1 VIAVS
6 AELIAVR
13 RGAGNDPGLLE
24 LLSMAERETV
34 LRLGFTADRDRAVTA
49 RAAARLEL
57 GRRLGVPPACVP
69 LVRQLGG
76 KPLVDGMGLAVSW
89 SHSGS
94 WVALALA
101 EDRAVGVDIERIPE
115 RVPIE
120 ALVRFGMRSLADFV
134 AREAA
139 GKVTGQGLA
148 GGSPPGVRALVLRAP
163 AGYLAAVAA
172 PGTDWRVH
180 AAAPITTGVLAPRT

>member
-1 VIAVS
+1 MIAVS
-6 AELIAVR
+6 AWLIAVR
-13 RGAGNDPGLLE
+13 GGAGTDRGLLE
-24 LLSMAERETV
+24 LLTMAERETV
-34 LRLGFTADRDRAVTA
+34 LRLGFAADRDRAVTA

-69 LVRQLGG
+69 LVRQAGG
-76 KPLVDGMGLAVSW
+76 KPFVDGLGLGVSW

-94 WVALALA
+94 WIALALA

-115 RVPIE
+115 RVPID
-120 ALVRFGMRSLADFV
+120 ALVRFGVTSLADFV

-139 GKVTGQGLA
+139 GKVTGQGLV
-148 GGSPPGVRALVLRAP
+148 GDSPPGVRAQVLHAP

-172 PGTDWRVH
+172 PGADWCVH
-180 AAAPITTGVLAPRT
+180 AAAPITTGVRAALA